1 MPKLN
6 ELIGVNER
14 ASGYVTF
21 SFDIYIDNV
30 PIEDE
35 QILYADLTKLFS
47 KWLSVMETMLP
58 EHSLLTKRCE
68 IHMEDVDVTYE
79 DDYDRFGS
87 IDCDL

>member
-21 SFDIYIDNV
+21 SFDLYIDNV

-35 QILYADLTKLFS
+35 QILYSDLVKLFDT
-47 KWLSVMETMLP
+47 WLSVMDTLLPEHTMLP
-58 EHSLLTKRCE
+58 KKFGV
-68 IHMEDVDVTYE
+68 HMEDVDVTYE
-79 DDYDRFGS
+79 DDYDRLGS